1 MTKLTIEIDD
11 QAHGAD
17 ATHTPLVHVSVDG
30 EPVGIIQTLM
40 LEVMEGLLIPKVG
53 ISVTDYSALC
63 VDETDAA
70 ANRRNIARLRKV
82 KFLKLDVVVL
92 KSQKETL

>member
-17 ATHTPLVHVSVDG
+17 TAHPPLVRVLVDG
-30 EPVGIIQTLM
+30 EPVGVIQTLM
-40 LEVMEGLLIPKVG
+40 LEVMADLLIPKVG

-63 VDETDAA
+63 VDETGAA
-70 ANRRNIARLRKV
+70 ANRRNIALLRKV
-82 KFLKLDVVVL
+82 KFL
-92 KSQKETL
+92 